1 MAVMGDSL
9 NLLTPDYDISWV
21 VQLQNAGAITPYD
34 VASDGARTYDVDH
47 HQLPQV
53 LSYIQ
58 QGLITDSALVVGAND
73 VALDT
78 SSAVALFLGGD
89 PQPVINSIV
98 THIEHVLT
106 SIAEADPNVHQVVTN
121 VPDISVTPRFQQA
134 FIDYNVTPEQIQ
146 AGRNAMME
154 ANLQIEHFALSRGI
168 PVVDMF
174 KYADVVIPQYPWTF
188 GGHTFPTAF
197 SGNGLDILTQP
208 EGIISNMMATA
219 FNEAYGQHLPIFSDQ
234 QIVATAGF
242 TPNGDTTYYDVSQ
255 FVMLPVPE
263 PATLTLAVLG
273 GLALLTA
280 RRYRPASF
288 KKHKR

>member
-1 MAVMGDSL
+1 M
-9 NLLTPDYDISWV
+9 
-21 VQLQNAGAITPYD
+21 
-34 VASDGARTYDVDH
+34 
-47 HQLPQV
+47 

-78 SSAVALFLGGD
+78 SSAIALFLGGD

-106 SIAEADPNVHQVVTN
+106 SIAQADPNVHQVVAN

-134 FIDYNVTPEQIQ
+134 FIDYSVTPQQIQ

-154 ANLQIEHFALSRGI
+154 ANAQIEQFALSHGI

-174 KYADVVIPQYPWTF
+174 KFADVVIPQYPWTF

-197 SGNGLDILTQP
+197 SGNDLDILTQP

-219 FNEAYGQHLPIFSDQ
+219 FNEGFGRNLPIFSDQ
-234 QIVATAGF
+234 QIVTTAGF
-242 TPNGDTTYYDVSQ
+242 TPNTDTTYYDVSQ
-255 FVMLPVPE
+255 FVLLPTPE
-263 PATLTLAVLG
+263 PSGVVLAALG
-273 GLALLTA
+273 GLALA
-280 RRYRPASF
+280 GWQGHRRRRGSTRQTMP
-288 KKHKR
+288 